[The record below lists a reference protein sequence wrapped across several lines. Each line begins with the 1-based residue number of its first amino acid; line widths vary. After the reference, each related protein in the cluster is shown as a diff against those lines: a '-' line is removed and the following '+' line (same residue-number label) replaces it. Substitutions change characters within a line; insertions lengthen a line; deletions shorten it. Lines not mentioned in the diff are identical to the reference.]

1 MKVVDIEKL
10 YNFHVL
16 AKTQFCRFHGQKP
29 RGTCPGRARVL
40 GTLGTG
46 FGKNRGHWS
55 LILQNCPR
63 CPLGKTL
70 LKNFHVLSF
79 PCFGL

>member
-1 MKVVDIEKL
+1 MKVLDIEKL

-16 AKTQFCRFHGQKP
+16 RKTQFGRFRCQKP
-29 RGTCPGRARVL
+29 FGTSPGRARVL

-46 FGKNRGHWS
+46 FGKNRGCWS
-55 LILQNCPR
+55 LIFQNCLR

-79 PCFGL
+79 P